1 MNWGP
6 YFYPDSRH
14 IVYSTSIHGHQNYEV
29 YWMDTETGEQERIT
43 FADGFD
49 GLPVFSKD
57 GKKMLWTAKGR
68 TPNKTSQLYIAD
80 FKVEPTPVVQ
90 R

>member
-1 MNWGP
+1 
-6 YFYPDSRH
+6 
-14 IVYSTSIHGHQNYEV
+14 
-29 YWMDTETGEQERIT
+29 
-43 FADGFD
+43 
-49 GLPVFSKD
+49 
-57 GKKMLWTAKGR
+57 MLWTAKGR